1 MKKGDFGRIGVLA
14 GGLSNER
21 EISLKSGSAV
31 HKALLGEGCDVIL
44 LDARDDIHDIIK
56 KNKIDVA
63 FIALH
68 GRFGEDGAVQKILED
83 ENLPY
88 TGSGVDA
95 SALALDKA
103 ASKARFE
110 RRGIPTPGYGVFEK
124 DKLRIEDAHKL
135 GFPMVVKPQM
145 EGSSIGLS
153 IVAAE
158 NYLEE
163 AVARAFRYGT
173 KIILEEYIDGREL
186 TVGILDDEPLPVIEI
201 VTRNRVYDYAAKYDD
216 PDTKYIV
223 PAPIGNADS
232 EKAKMLGKRAHE
244 ALGCRFFSRVDMMMD
259 KRGDVFV
266 LEVNT
271 IPGMTERSLLPKA
284 AEASGVSFGQ
294 LCVKMVEN
302 ALTREY
308 KNETTK
314 KI

>member
-14 GGLSNER
+14 GGPSNER

-44 LDARDDIHDIIK
+44 LDVQDDIHDIIK

-68 GRFGEDGAVQKILED
+68 GRFGEDGTVQKILED
-83 ENLPY
+83 LKLPY
-88 TGSGVDA
+88 IGSGVDA

-103 ASKARFE
+103 ASKVRFE
-110 RRGIPTPGYGVFEK
+110 KSGIPTPGYKVFEK
-124 DKLRIEDAHKL
+124 DKFSLEDAYLL
-135 GFPMVVKPQM
+135 GFPMVVKPQL

-153 IVAAE
+153 IVGAEASLKEAA
-158 NYLEE
+158 
-163 AVARAFRYGT
+163 AKAFRYGP
-173 KIILEEYIDGREL
+173 KIILEEYIDGREI

-223 PAPIGNADS
+223 PAPIRKTES

-284 AEASGVSFGQ
+284 AQASGVSFGQ
-294 LCVKMVEN
+294 LCIKMVEN